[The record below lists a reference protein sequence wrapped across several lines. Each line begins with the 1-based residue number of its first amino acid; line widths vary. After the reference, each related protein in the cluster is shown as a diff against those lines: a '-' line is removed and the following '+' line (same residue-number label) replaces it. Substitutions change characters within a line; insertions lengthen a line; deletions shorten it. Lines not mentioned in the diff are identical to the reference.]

1 MSTDEQHTV
10 RVGLTMPVDMRQWL
24 RRRAFE
30 TDSDMGRI
38 VTEVLQK
45 HIDDVEGQR
54 KSEQ

>member
-10 RVGLTMPVDMRQWL
+10 RVGLTMPADMRQWL

-54 KSEQ
+54 KSGR